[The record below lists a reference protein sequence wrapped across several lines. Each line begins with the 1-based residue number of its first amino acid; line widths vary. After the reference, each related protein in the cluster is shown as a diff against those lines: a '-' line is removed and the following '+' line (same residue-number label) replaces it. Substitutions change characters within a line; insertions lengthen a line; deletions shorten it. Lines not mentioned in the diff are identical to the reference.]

1 MEKKYLELIYNGR
14 IIGAFEDVKVF
25 EERDNEIYLESADG
39 NYTIPK
45 NTTLPNYYGKWY
57 SPQLRLGFDSYNL
70 CGRRTL
76 RRHSNDLDERMVK
89 RVDLGGK

>member
-25 EERDNEIYLESADG
+25 EERENEIYLESADG

-45 NTTLPNYYGKWY
+45 NTALPNYYGKWY

-76 RRHSNDLDERMVK
+76 RRHSNNLQD
-89 RVDLGGK
+89 GKFGHLTR